1 MTNLEPPPTNGAVI
15 RVLPSSLP
23 MTGSV
28 RRALAMREMQLNG
41 RSVLVTVGQPQR
53 IPSNDTGRR
62 YLCRSRIEGLRP
74 SPVGLEA
81 IGSAPAQALVAG
93 LIEVC
98 TRLSVT
104 LVDFLSE
111 ARIGGVLIPDF
122 G

>member
-1 MTNLEPPPTNGAVI
+1 MTNLEPTPMHGAVI

-23 MTGSV
+23 MTGSM
-28 RRALAMREMQLNG
+28 RRALVMREMQLNG
-41 RSVLVTVGQPQR
+41 RSVLVTVVQPQR
-53 IPSNDTGRR
+53 IPSDETGRG

-74 SPVGLEA
+74 SPVRLEA
-81 IGSAPAQALVAG
+81 IGGDPAQALMAG

-98 TRLSVT
+98 TQLSVT